1 MTRRRILK
9 FSLLIL
15 ITLTAYF
22 SIVAVWAMASIS
34 TVLPDKPVVAPALL
48 LPPERIEALLKI
60 EDPRFY
66 SHVGVDLSNGQG
78 LTTITSSLAREK
90 FLLGADLPGIRGGL
104 QSVYRAI
111 FACCKKVDFGRD
123 VMAVV
128 LNANVPKD
136 RQLSLYLTEV
146 YMGSLK
152 GVQIRGLGQASEL
165 YFNKSLGELT
175 DHEFAGLIGMIKA
188 PNDFHPVKN
197 RPLFD
202 ARWAKVEA
210 VISGRCR
217 PDGVFDTNYDH
228 CAAQ

>member
-15 ITLTAYF
+15 ITLAAYF

-34 TVLPDKPVVAPALL
+34 TVLPDQPVVAPALL

-66 SHVGVDLSNGQG
+66 AHIGVDLSNGQG

-90 FLLGADLPGIRGGL
+90 FLLGTDLSGIRGGL

-128 LNANVPKD
+128 LNANVSKD

-146 YMGSLK
+146 YMGSMK